1 MSVEEFKRFILSIG
15 FEYMYDVRYEYK
27 EFKIDLYEDY
37 YHFYNGSE
45 WYSYELND
53 LTLFK
58 VFNQELRSFK
68 LKIYYL
74 CDMNMLKNNN
84 EEFIKL
90 IKSIRFILDFDLAYH
105 RYFYKNYTIHIY
117 DKVYDFFNGS
127 EMVLYIKLND
137 LNVLKRI
144 ERSIKLKNILC

>member
-53 LTLFK
+53 LTPLK
-58 VFNQELRSFK
+58 IVSRSYK
-68 LKIYYL
+68 LK
-74 CDMNMLKNNN
+74 K
-84 EEFIKL
+84 
-90 IKSIRFILDFDLAYH
+90 IL
-105 RYFYKNYTIHIY
+105 
-117 DKVYDFFNGS
+117 G
-127 EMVLYIKLND
+127 
-137 LNVLKRI
+137 
-144 ERSIKLKNILC
+144 